1 MAYDNHD
8 FIQEDVLFN
17 KKSENPVEE
26 NSSSTQTFDSS
37 DFGSEVLFST
47 PTKNVGGEIEELV
60 FDDESPIENLLMDN
74 DDVVEEA
81 LFVNQRPSVVVEE
94 LEELEELSV
103 VEEAIEI
110 VDDKAISEE
119 NLEFSEPYSPT
130 VVSEEVLFSGEEEV
144 SSGEIDNSQTVVSDE
159 LTALSQ
165 GGGELAVEKVQK
177 PAYIEKNFAQKF
189 LEADK
194 EILKRY
200 DELKNIILLYK
211 GVKSRVSNDFD
222 SFNMGRTQL
231 FKLGFSTQ
239 SLKLY
244 LNLDYSEVEPRL
256 KCKDVSHK
264 KAYAQVPVFLRI
276 KSPRAMRNAKYL
288 IEKVV
293 EKFNLKENPKAVYVD
308 SIKILKEKAKTYDKS
323 L

>member
-1 MAYDNHD
+1 MVA
-8 FIQEDVLFN
+8 
-17 KKSENPVEE
+17 
-26 NSSSTQTFDSS
+26 
-37 DFGSEVLFST
+37 
-47 PTKNVGGEIEELV
+47 
-60 FDDESPIENLLMDN
+60 
-74 DDVVEEA
+74 
-81 LFVNQRPSVVVEE
+81 
-94 LEELEELSV
+94 
-103 VEEAIEI
+103 
-110 VDDKAISEE
+110 
-119 NLEFSEPYSPT
+119 
-130 VVSEEVLFSGEEEV
+130 EEVLFSGEEEPASTEV
-144 SSGEIDNSQTVVSDE
+144 DNSQTVVSPE
-159 LTALSQ
+159 LTALGTASDD
-165 GGGELAVEKVQK
+165 LAVQKAEKPV
-177 PAYIEKNFAQKF
+177 YIEKNFAQKF

-293 EKFNLKENPKAVYVD
+293 QKHGLKENPKAVYVD
-308 SIKILKEKAKTYDKS
+308 SIQILKEKAKTYNK
-323 L
+323 

>member
-1 MAYDNHD
+1 MAYDNND
-8 FIQEDVLFN
+8 FIQEDVLFPTQQ
-17 KKSENPVEE
+17 KKVEEVSSPVE
-26 NSSSTQTFDSS
+26 SFDSS
-37 DFGSEVLFST
+37 DFGSEVLFSQ
-47 PTKNVGGEIEELV
+47 PVNRGGEIEE
-60 FDDESPIENLLMDN
+60 FTFEDESPIENLLMEN
-74 DDVVEEA
+74 DEVVEEA
-81 LFVNQRPSVVVEE
+81 LFVNKRPVSVVEE
-94 LEELEELSV
+94 ISPIEELSV
-103 VEEAIEI
+103 VEESIEMVEEPAI
-110 VDDKAISEE
+110 AEE
-119 NLEFSEPYSPT
+119 NVEFSESNRPT
-130 VVSEEVLFSGEEEV
+130 IVSEEVLFSGEEEPASAEV
-144 SSGEIDNSQTVVSDE
+144 DNSQTVVSPE
-159 LTALSQ
+159 LTALGTSSE
-165 GGGELAVEKVQK
+165 GLAVEKAEK
-177 PAYIEKNFAQKF
+177 PVYIEKNFAQKF

-194 EILKRY
+194 EILNRY
-200 DELKNIILLYK
+200 DELKNVILLYK

-293 EKFNLKENPKAVYVD
+293 QKYGLKENPKAVYVD
-308 SIKILKEKAKTYDKS
+308 SIQILKEKAKTYNK
-323 L
+323 

>member
-1 MAYDNHD
+1 MANDNHD
-8 FIQEDVLFN
+8 YIQEDVLFS
-17 KKSENPVEE
+17 KKNPKPMEEATSSAEAFENA
-26 NSSSTQTFDSS
+26 
-37 DFGSEVLFST
+37 DFGAEVLFSA
-47 PTKNVGGEIEELV
+47 PKNSGGEIEYLTVEEN
-60 FDDESPIENLLMDN
+60 ESPIEALLMDN
-74 DDVVEEA
+74 EDVGEEA
-81 LFVNQRPSVVVEE
+81 LFVNEAPAVKEQEF
-94 LEELEELSV
+94 SV
-103 VEEAIEI
+103 VEEIIDI
-110 VDDKAISEE
+110 VDDDDIQEE
-119 NLEFSEPYSPT
+119 NLEFCEPYRPT
-130 VVSEEVLFSGEEEV
+130 VVSEEVLFNGEDETVNAEF
-144 SSGEIDNSQTVVSDE
+144 DNSQSVISDE

-165 GGGELAVEKVQK
+165 SGGELAVEKAVK
-177 PAYIEKNFAQKF
+177 PVYIEKNFAQKF

>member
-1 MAYDNHD
+1 MAYDNKD
-8 FIQEDVLFN
+8 FIQEDVLFKTQP
-17 KKSENPVEE
+17 KKVEEVSSPVE
-26 NSSSTQTFDSS
+26 SFDSS
-37 DFGSEVLFST
+37 DFGSEVLFSS
-47 PTKNVGGEIEELV
+47 PVNRGGEIEEFT
-60 FDDESPIENLLMDN
+60 FDEESPIENLLIEN
-74 DDVVEEA
+74 DEVVEEA
-81 LFVNQRPSVVVEE
+81 LFVNERPAVSSVEE
-94 LEELEELSV
+94 LSPIEELSV
-103 VEEAIEI
+103 FEEPIEVVEEPVIA
-110 VDDKAISEE
+110 EE
-119 NLEFSEPYSPT
+119 NLEFSEPNRPT
-130 VVSEEVLFSGEEEV
+130 TVSEEVLFSGEEEPTTA
-144 SSGEIDNSQTVVSDE
+144 EIDNSQTVVSPE
-159 LTALSQ
+159 LTALGSASDD
-165 GGGELAVEKVQK
+165 LAVEKAEK
-177 PAYIEKNFAQKF
+177 PVYIEKNFAQKF

-293 EKFNLKENPKAVYVD
+293 QKHGLKENPKAVYVD
-308 SIKILKEKAKTYDKS
+308 SIQILKEKAKTYNKD
-323 L
+323 